1 MGKKFTLSLLV
12 LAAMLL
18 ALPIQAQNAFV
29 AKKALPS
36 KVMKGIHGQELKK
49 GYTFVAKNVKE
60 VAAQARLTA
69 EQKAEIDRIEL
80 AKLWEN
86 NMERVQKG
94 KFSRLIERSSFV
106 KAPQLTA
113 NAISNGR
120 LTAPKKAESV
130 DVHGIITA
138 PGDGVVKVYKNAG
151 SGYYVSNQ
159 QVYKTAQSGT
169 TQIVE
174 CEDGTV
180 YFKDIV
186 STGS

>member
-69 EQKAEIDRIEL
+69 EQKALCDRMIEL
-80 AKLWEN
+80 SHSRTSLNGWTWRTIFRSETVDFDEGLTEEDVLPKIQPTEAFIREITDLAKAKL
-86 NMERVQKG
+86 
-94 KFSRLIERSSFV
+94 SL
-106 KAPQLTA
+106 
-113 NAISNGR
+113 
-120 LTAPKKAESV
+120 
-130 DVHGIITA
+130 
-138 PGDGVVKVYKNAG
+138 
-151 SGYYVSNQ
+151 
-159 QVYKTAQSGT
+159 
-169 TQIVE
+169 
-174 CEDGTV
+174 
-180 YFKDIV
+180 
-186 STGS
+186 